1 MLNARDPGCVGNLE
15 LTHLEKRIGR
25 SLMSRLCCKCR
36 KHGIILTSGNGIVY
50 MFARDGS

>member
-25 SLMSRLCCKCR
+25 SLM